1 MPAPTEYVDWAR
13 VAAYL
18 AAGICMGVGAL
29 GPSLG
34 QGYTGGKA
42 CEAIGK
48 KPESSGVIMRTMIA
62 AMAVTESSAIYA
74 FIISIVLVLYAMR

>member
-1 MPAPTEYVDWAR
+1 MSAPIESLELAK

-18 AAGICMGVGAL
+18 AAGICMGIGSL
-29 GPSLG
+29 GPSIG

-48 KPESSGVIMRTMIA
+48 KPESAGLVIKTMIT
-62 AMAVTESSAIYA
+62 AMAITESSAIYA
-74 FIISIVLVLYAMR
+74 FIIAMVLILR